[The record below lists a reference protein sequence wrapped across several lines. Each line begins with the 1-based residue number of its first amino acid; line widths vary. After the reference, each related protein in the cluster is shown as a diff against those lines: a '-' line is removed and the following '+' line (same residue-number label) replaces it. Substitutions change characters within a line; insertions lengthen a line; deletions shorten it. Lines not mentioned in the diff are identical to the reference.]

1 MMAHSRVWQQSS
13 SFVSFFRAA
22 GGSAVSFLFVCRNLP
37 ARTAALYSTTSMSS
51 ATNREIEIKLR
62 VGDPALLER
71 KLRRI
76 GATPR
81 GRVFEQNTI
90 YDTADCAF
98 RRIGRLLRL
107 RLETPAPRRAAVQG
121 PPLVRPDLRPGRAVI
136 TAKAP
141 PHSGGRRSTH
151 ARYKER
157 LEREVVIRSPGRS
170 RRALGSLGLR
180 PSFTYEK
187 FRSTFDLPGLHLDL
201 DQTPVGTFLELEG
214 SPEAIDRAARALGFT
229 PRDYFRGTY
238 WDVYA
243 ADCGRR
249 SRPLRN
255 MVFPRKNRVKTSL
268 FA

>member
-1 MMAHSRVWQQSS
+1 
-13 SFVSFFRAA
+13 
-22 GGSAVSFLFVCRNLP
+22 
-37 ARTAALYSTTSMSS
+37 MSS

-62 VGDPALLER
+62 VGDPAALLR

-76 GATPR
+76 DATPR

-90 YDTADCAF
+90 YDTAECAF
-98 RRIGRLLRL
+98 RRTGRLLRL
-107 RLETPAPRRAAVQG
+107 RLETPAPRRAAVNN
-121 PPLVRPDLRPGRAVI
+121 PRLVRPNLRPARAVL

-141 PHSGGRRSTH
+141 PYPGGRRSAR

-157 LEREVVIRSPGRS
+157 LEREVVICSPGRS
-170 RRALGSLGLR
+170 RRAFSSMGLR

-201 DQTPVGTFLELEG
+201 DETPVGTFLELEG
-214 SPEAIDRAARALGFT
+214 APEAIDRAARALGFT
-229 PRDYFRGTY
+229 SRDYFRGTY

-249 SRPLRN
+249 GRPLKN